1 MNLNEAKEL
10 LKKNGYLV
18 EFRDASQPKDKEIE
32 DDNYMNGKRSW
43 NNAKARESWNDDSD
57 TRKEKAVVSR
67 INNELIEKIDEVVN
81 RFEDYDYFVKRY
93 DYEKIQ
99 IRTTDNGVVGGPF
112 LQISCY
118 YNAENKSC
126 KFECVIG
133 AVPFEVNKKYRLSC
147 DNEEKVLQWVSNCLA
162 KGVINSEY

>member
-1 MNLNEAKEL
+1 MNLNEAKQL
-10 LKKNGYLV
+10 LEKNGYLL

-43 NNAKARESWNDDSD
+43 NNAVGRGGYYD
-57 TRKEKAVVSR
+57 KEMKYVAKVV
-67 INNELIEKIDEVVN
+67 NNLIEKVDEVAN

-118 YNAENKSC
+118 YNEDNKSC
-126 KFECVIG
+126 KFECVVG

-147 DNEEKVLQWVSNCLA
+147 DNEEKVLQWVSNCLG